1 MKNNRL
7 YHRVIT
13 EIPNKK
19 YKYILVEKEKPYYE
33 TLGLRYTILGLE
45 CVYIGYQVKAHL
57 LKADCMALSVGIRL
71 EKLKNGVVVR
81 FDFCY
86 EQFRR
91 LSVSFDAELVV
102 LSSLMLVLS

>member
-33 TLGLRYTILGLE
+33 TLGLRYTIPGLE

-57 LKADCMALSVGIRL
+57 LKAW
-71 EKLKNGVVVR
+71 KNWKNGVVVR

-102 LSSLMLVLS
+102 LSLLMLVLS

>member
-19 YKYILVEKEKPYYE
+19 YKYILVEKEKLYYE
-33 TLGLRYTILGLE
+33 TLGLRYTIPGLE

-71 EKLKNGVVVR
+71 EKLKKRGG
-81 FDFCY
+81 CTI
-86 EQFRR
+86 
-91 LSVSFDAELVV
+91 
-102 LSSLMLVLS
+102 